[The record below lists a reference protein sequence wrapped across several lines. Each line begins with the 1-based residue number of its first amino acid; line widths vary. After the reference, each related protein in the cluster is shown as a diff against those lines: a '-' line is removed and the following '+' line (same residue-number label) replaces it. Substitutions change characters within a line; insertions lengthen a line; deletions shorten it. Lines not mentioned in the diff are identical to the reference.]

1 MNTHD
6 FISLLGAYRAQME
19 PLTSPGRL
27 RRRRAAYRGA
37 VRAARV
43 LGAIEA
49 DEAAAL
55 YEAALYEAG
64 EIVFRARWEE
74 IAPPPRQPA

>member
-1 MNTHD
+1 MNTLD
-6 FISLLGAYRAQME
+6 FISLLAAYRVQME
-19 PLTSPGRL
+19 ALTNSGRL
-27 RRRRAAYRGA
+27 RRRSAAYRGE
-37 VRAARV
+37 VRAGLV

-55 YEAALYEAG
+55 YEAG
-64 EIVFRARWEE
+64 EVVFRARWEE

>member
-1 MNTHD
+1 MNTLD

-19 PLTSPGRL
+19 ALTNPGRL

-55 YEAALYEAG
+55 YEAG
-64 EIVFRARWEE
+64 ERVFRARWAEVG
-74 IAPPPRQPA
+74 PPPRLPS

>member
-6 FISLLGAYRAQME
+6 FIILLAAYRRQME
-19 PLTSPGRL
+19 TLTNSGRL

-37 VRAARV
+37 VRAGLV

-55 YEAALYEAG
+55 YEAG
-64 EIVFRARWEE
+64 ERVFRARWAE

>member
-1 MNTHD
+1 MNTVD

-19 PLTSPGRL
+19 ALTNSGRL

-55 YEAALYEAG
+55 YEAG
-64 EIVFRARWEE
+64 ERVFRARWEE
-74 IAPPPRQPA
+74 IAPPTRLPA

>member
-1 MNTHD
+1 MNTLD
-6 FISLLGAYRAQME
+6 LISLLGAYRVQME
-19 PLTSPGRL
+19 TITNSARL

-43 LGAIEA
+43 LGATDA
-49 DEAAAL
+49 DEA
-55 YEAALYEAG
+55 AALYEAG

>member
-1 MNTHD
+1 VNTVD
-6 FISLLGAYRAQME
+6 FISLLCAYRAQME
-19 PLTSPGRL
+19 ALTNSGRL

-49 DEAAAL
+49 DEAAAR
-55 YEAALYEAG
+55 YEAG
-64 EIVFRARWEE
+64 EVVFRARWEE

>member
-1 MNTHD
+1 VNTVD
-6 FISLLGAYRAQME
+6 FISLLCAYRAQME
-19 PLTSPGRL
+19 ALTNSGRL

-55 YEAALYEAG
+55 YEAG
-64 EIVFRARWEE
+64 EVVFRARWEE

>member
-19 PLTSPGRL
+19 ALTSPGRL

-55 YEAALYEAG
+55 YEAG

>member
-1 MNTHD
+1 MNTLD
-6 FISLLGAYRAQME
+6 FISLLGAYRVQME
-19 PLTSPGRL
+19 TITNSARL

-43 LGAIEA
+43 LGAIDA

-55 YEAALYEAG
+55 YEAG
-64 EIVFRARWEE
+64 EVVFRARWEE

>member
-1 MNTHD
+1 MNTLD
-6 FISLLGAYRAQME
+6 LISLLGAYRAQME
-19 PLTSPGRL
+19 TLTNSGRL

-43 LGAIEA
+43 LGAIDA

-55 YEAALYEAG
+55 YEAG
-64 EIVFRARWEE
+64 EVVFRARWEE
-74 IAPPPRQPA
+74 IAPPPRLPA

>member
-19 PLTSPGRL
+19 AISNPGRL

-37 VRAARV
+37 VRAALV
-43 LGAIEA
+43 LGAIDA
-49 DEAAAL
+49 GEAAAL
-55 YEAALYEAG
+55 YEAG
-64 EIVFRARWEE
+64 ERVFRARWAE
-74 IAPPPRQPA
+74 IAPPPRQPVDPLG

>member
-1 MNTHD
+1 MNTLD

-19 PLTSPGRL
+19 ALTNPGRL

-55 YEAALYEAG
+55 YEAG
-64 EIVFRARWEE
+64 ERVFRARWEQV
-74 IAPPPRQPA
+74 APPPRQPS